1 MSDALDG
8 IKNRCIRA
16 ILEVNDLCPDGRQKG
31 AMRAITMTAVNTA
44 FHEVRN
50 AFDNQQAGVPTGR
63 RTDSPQ
69 S

>member
-1 MSDALDG
+1 MAAELDG

-16 ILEVNDLCPDGRQKG
+16 ILEVNDLCPEGKQRG

-50 AFDNQQAGVPTGR
+50 AFDNQQAGVSTGKR
-63 RTDSPQ
+63 ADPPEG
-69 S
+69 

>member
-1 MSDALDG
+1 MVDLEG

-16 ILEVNDLCPDGRQKG
+16 ILEVNDLCPDGKQKG

-50 AFDNQQAGVPTGR
+50 AFDHKQARVSTGER
-63 RTDSPQ
+63 ADQPGS
-69 S
+69 